1 MRWDDRRAAGG
12 FAWSVLECENRGPIA
27 VVMGPLP
34 DGTLSVHEFGGDH
47 FSTFRP
53 VDSIKAEIEERLAEV
68 PELDESDLAV
78 PKTDP
83 APPPSK

>member
-1 MRWDDRRAAGG
+1 MRWDDRKAGG
-12 FAWSVLECENRGPIA
+12 FAWSVLECENRGPLA

-34 DGTLSVHEFGGDH
+34 DGTLAVHELGGEH

-53 VDSIKAEIEERLAEV
+53 VDSIKAELEERLAEV
-68 PELDESDLAV
+68 PELEDAEH

-83 APPPSK
+83 APPPTP